1 MKTKEKL
8 ISENAELS
16 ATVQTWSNL
25 DATRRQRFAKVIG
38 RTDDR
43 YGIGRNTPSDL
54 SWEEIFCEVGKLIA
68 FQDFRRWRDDIEFR
82 LDVLKSDVNKSSS
95 VSEPTDAHTG
105 QRISQK
111 Y

>member
-8 ISENAELS
+8 LSENAELS
-16 ATVQTWSNL
+16 ASVQAWSNG
-25 DATRRQRFAKVIG
+25 DSTMRQRFSKVIG

-68 FQDFRRWRDDIEFR
+68 FQDFRRWKDDIEFR
-82 LDVLKSDVNKSSS
+82 FDALKSEVQKPSP
-95 VSEPTDAHTG
+95 VS
-105 QRISQK
+105 
-111 Y
+111 